1 MIPENPGCFEEIV
14 IIITITITNII
25 TDIITNII
33 TDMNTDI
40 IVITIMRGEI
50 LPGFGPWTNDPREFG
65 LF

>member
-14 IIITITITNII
+14 IIITITITNMI
-25 TDIITNII
+25 TDIII
-33 TDMNTDI
+33 
-40 IVITIMRGEI
+40 ITIMRGEI

>member
-14 IIITITITNII
+14 IIITI
-25 TDIITNII
+25 
-33 TDMNTDI
+33 TDI

>member
-14 IIITITITNII
+14 IIITITI
-25 TDIITNII
+25 
-33 TDMNTDI
+33 TDI

>member
-14 IIITITITNII
+14 IIIITN
-25 TDIITNII
+25 IITNII
-33 TDMNTDI
+33 TDTITDI

>member
-1 MIPENPGCFEEIV
+1 MIPENPGCFEEMV

-25 TDIITNII
+25 TDIITI
-33 TDMNTDI
+33 TITDI